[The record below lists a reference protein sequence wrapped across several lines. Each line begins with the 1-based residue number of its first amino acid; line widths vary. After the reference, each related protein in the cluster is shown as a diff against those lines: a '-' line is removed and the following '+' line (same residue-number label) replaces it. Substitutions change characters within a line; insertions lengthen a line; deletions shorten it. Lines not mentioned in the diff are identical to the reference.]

1 MSPPDVSSSGFIT
14 SSQFHQDKAE
24 YSPNS
29 RAHCRSCH
37 LLIHK
42 GAVRV
47 GICVFHEQYKHWGF
61 NYYHDHCLTEWRKDD
76 LQLPLGGT
84 IQDELLHQT
93 EHEEELCHLLEDRY
107 VLLQD
112 LRHLR
117 MALANEIGR
126 APYYVFPD
134 TTLND
139 LVVKMPKNKT
149 ELLLCSGIGRQK
161 AMQFGA
167 AILAVIKAYQK
178 RTKAAGY
185 ERMASQK
192 HSAGEFLSSASSNTE
207 VV

>member
-1 MSPPDVSSSGFIT
+1 MSPPDASPSGFIT
-14 SSQFHQDKAE
+14 PRFHQDKAE

-37 LLIHK
+37 LLVHK

-47 GICVFHEQYKHWGF
+47 GICVFHEQYNHWGF
-61 NYYHDHCLTEWRKDD
+61 NYYHDHCLPEWRKDD
-76 LQLPLGGT
+76 LQLPLGGS

-93 EHEEELCHLLEDRY
+93 EHEEELSHLLEDRY
-107 VLLQD
+107 VLRQD

-126 APYYVFPD
+126 APYCIFPD

-149 ELLLCSGIGRQK
+149 ELQLCSGIGRQK

-167 AILAVIKAYQK
+167 AILAAIKTDRK
-178 RTKAAGY
+178 RTKAAGD
-185 ERMASQK
+185 ERMANQK
-192 HSAGEFLSSASSNTE
+192 RSEGENQGI
-207 VV
+207 